1 MFGGNLKALLDNRGK
16 TQKQLAD
23 QLRVKQNTVSDWI
36 NQGNSPKIEHLCRIS
51 DIFGVSVDWLLTG
64 EEHRLPGVP
73 AIIRPLGEDDKDYEN
88 PGELEALIAKSG
100 TMVDF
105 ESPGENVPKTPYER
119 HILRN
124 FRELTE
130 DQQQELINTSAQM
143 AASIKVQLL
152 RNNADV
158 MSEFASDFHD
168 MPLYDEPS
176 AAGIGSHLSDEASYE
191 LIKIP
196 AQEVPARAD
205 FLVRIKGDS
214 MEPEFAN
221 EDLVFVCKQP
231 TVEVGEVGI
240 FLLDGKSLCK
250 KLTQRRDKYYLHSL
264 NANYEPIELHEHND
278 LHTFGKVLGK
288 ASL

>member
-1 MFGGNLKALLDNRGK
+1 MTERSITAYKLSKELGISESLINKWKNKPNSDPSVNVA
-16 TQKQLAD
+16 
-23 QLRVKQNTVSDWI
+23 VK
-36 NQGNSPKIEHLCRIS
+36 LCEFFQVNI
-51 DIFGVSVDWLLTG
+51 DWLLTG
-64 EEHRLPGVP
+64 EGPKYKIE
-73 AIIRPLGEDDKDYEN
+73 PLGGLDSEEEVSDEKLKSDIAAAQAKYRQEKGILARDESLLLHNYRKMAEDEKL
-88 PGELEALIAKSG
+88 ELL
-100 TMVDF
+100 
-105 ESPGENVPKTPYER
+105 
-119 HILRN
+119 
-124 FRELTE
+124 
-130 DQQQELINTSAQM
+130 NTSARM
-143 AASIKVQLL
+143 TDPSKKMQLL
-152 RNNADV
+152 LNNADV

-176 AAGIGSHLSDEASYE
+176 AAGIGSPLGDEASYE

-205 FLVRIKGDS
+205 FLVRIRGDS